1 MTSSICFKCGTEKN
15 GAFFA
20 CPKCVSEPK
29 SNEECALSL
38 VLSSH
43 LSSTG
48 ELSNYREELL
58 AGHDAAVPLEKMDK
72 ARHAMKD
79 PQLLGMLGVRSSG
92 TLIPQSSP
100 TQNPSSARMHSVNS
114 NMSGDPRLK
123 SIKTSIQSSPFALLG
138 ATVRDDRR
146 RILQLSDERSLE
158 LNDTDCQRARSDL
171 TNPRT
176 RLSAEIAWLPGVSPR
191 KVSHL
196 LDLLGSDPMA
206 IRAEVGLSTLAQLN
220 VLAAAFETLSGDH
233 DPSDIVEFIQ
243 EIAQVAEGLDPSEVM
258 RDIND
263 DRIASGFQEVRA
275 IDQIEAE
282 LTERRRYCRTVI
294 KGAFDRL
301 DPATLVQV
309 MTDTIDAVTFGGEEH
324 APELIDELVDSYEIE
339 TKGLLEKEAENVGKL
354 IQAIRDAVSSGET
367 AVQSLVV
374 KLESVARNWDKIA
387 QPIQVSAKARGID
400 HEPSRQLAYE
410 VRSLAID
417 LFNEHDMLAQSKRL
431 TNLLQE
437 LFAEV
442 PDVADRVEQDADA
455 LSDIIVSRKQVTARK
470 EEWEREISYSAN
482 IGLVFKE
489 NLSISPDGIS
499 WKGQRYALGDI
510 TRVRWGG
517 ISQSVNGIPT
527 GTTYT
532 IAFGNGRSEAVV
544 DVRKKDIFSTF
555 IEKLWRAVGVR
566 ILGEMIESLKGGDAL
581 SFGGARI
588 RDDGITI
595 EKRRFFGANEELRL
609 SWAQVNVWSANGS
622 FYIGAKDDKKAVV
635 ALSYVN
641 DANTHILEQA
651 IRMAFKKPGMRRL
664 SDFLQ

>member
-1 MTSSICFKCGTEKN
+1 MTCSICFKCGTEKN
-15 GAFFA
+15 GAFLA
-20 CPKCVSEPK
+20 CPKCVSAPK

-43 LSSTG
+43 LSSSG
-48 ELSNYREELL
+48 ELNNYRQELL
-58 AGHDAAVPLEKMDK
+58 AGHDAAVPFERLDQ
-72 ARHAMKD
+72 ARNALKD
-79 PQLLGMLGVRSSG
+79 PQLLGMLGVRSTG
-92 TLIPQSSP
+92 TSILQSSP

-114 NMSGDPRLK
+114 NMSGNPRLK
-123 SIKTSIQSSPFALLG
+123 SIRTSIQSSPFALLG

-146 RILQLSDERSLE
+146 RILQLADERSLE
-158 LNDTDCQRARSDL
+158 LDDADCQRARSDL

-176 RLSAEIAWLPGVSPR
+176 RLSIEIAWLPGVSPR
-191 KVSHL
+191 KASQL
-196 LDLLGSDPMA
+196 LDLLTVDPMA
-206 IRAEVGLSTLAQLN
+206 MRAETGLSTLAQLN
-220 VLAAAFETLSGDH
+220 VRAAAFETLGGDH

-243 EIAQVAEGLDPSEVM
+243 EIAQVAELLDPDEVM

-263 DRIASGFQEVRA
+263 DRAASGFQEVRA

-294 KGAFDRL
+294 KAALDRL
-301 DPATLVQV
+301 APATLVQV
-309 MTDTIDAVTFGGEEH
+309 MTETIDAVTFGGEEH
-324 APELIDELVDSYEIE
+324 APELIDELVDSYEVE
-339 TKGLLEKEAENVGKL
+339 TKGFLEKEADNVGRL
-354 IQAIRDAVSSGET
+354 IQAIRNAVSSGEA

-374 KLESVARNWDKIA
+374 KLEAVARNWDKIA
-387 QPIQVSAKARGID
+387 QPIQLSAKARGID
-400 HEPSRQLAYE
+400 HEPSRQLAYD

-417 LFNEHDMLAQSKRL
+417 LFNEHDMLVQSKRL
-431 TNLLQE
+431 TDLLQE

-455 LSDIIVSRKQVTARK
+455 LSDIIVSRKQLTARK
-470 EEWEREISYSAN
+470 EEWEREISYSAD

-489 NLSISPDGIS
+489 NLSISSDGIS

-517 ISQSVNGIPT
+517 ISRSVNGIPT

-532 IAFGNGRSEAVV
+532 IAFGNARSEAVV
-544 DVRKKDIFSTF
+544 DVRKKDIFAAF

-609 SWAQVNVWSANGS
+609 SWAQVHIWSANGS
-622 FYIGAKDDKKAVV
+622 FHIGAKDDKKAVV